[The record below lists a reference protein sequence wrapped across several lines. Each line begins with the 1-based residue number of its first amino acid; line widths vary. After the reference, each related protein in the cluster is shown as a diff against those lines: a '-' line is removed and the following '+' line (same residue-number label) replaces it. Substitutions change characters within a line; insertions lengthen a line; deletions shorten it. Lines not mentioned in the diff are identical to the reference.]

1 MKKLLLLA
9 CFAFVSLLST
19 AQNINLKKYLGT
31 YQLENAPV
39 SKIEVYLE
47 NGKLIGSGD
56 GGNTTSLDATDK
68 PDVFS
73 LSAHSGS
80 VTFTKNANGIII
92 GLELMFNGETF
103 VGNRPEPQPADY
115 QGNYEMSGAP
125 FDVLTVSVQGGVLQA
140 TAPGVG
146 QGPLDWTVV
155 YDEFYESNNGAT
167 LVFKR
172 DTNGSVQGVTILV
185 QGMELNG
192 KKQNK

>member
-9 CFAFVSLLST
+9 CFALVSLISN
-19 AQNINLKKYLGT
+19 AQNVNLKKYIGIF
-31 YQLENAPV
+31 QLENAPV
-39 SKIEVYLE
+39 SKIEISLE

-56 GGNTTSLDATDK
+56 GNTSSLDATDK

-73 LSAHSGS
+73 VSAYNGS
-80 VTFTKNANGIII
+80 ATFLKNANGIIT
-92 GLELMFNGETF
+92 GMELTLNGETF
-103 VGNRPEPQPADY
+103 IGKRPEPQPTDY

-172 DTNGSVQGVTILV
+172 DANGSVQGVTILV
-185 QGMELNG
+185 QGMELIG
-192 KKQNK
+192 KKVN

>member
-9 CFAFVSLLST
+9 CFALVSLISN
-19 AQNINLKKYLGT
+19 AQNVNLKKYIGIF
-31 YQLENAPV
+31 QLENAPV
-39 SKIEVYLE
+39 SKIEISLE

-56 GGNTTSLDATDK
+56 GNTSSLDATDK

-103 VGNRPEPQPADY
+103 VGKRPEPQPADY

-167 LVFKR
+167 LVFRR
-172 DTNGSVQGVTILV
+172 DANGSVQGVTILV
-185 QGMELNG
+185 QGMELIG
-192 KKQNK
+192 KKAK